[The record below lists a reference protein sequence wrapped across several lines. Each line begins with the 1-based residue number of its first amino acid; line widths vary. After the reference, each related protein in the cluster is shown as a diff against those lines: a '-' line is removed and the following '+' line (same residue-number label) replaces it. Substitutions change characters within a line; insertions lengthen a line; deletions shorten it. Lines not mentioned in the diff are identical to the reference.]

1 MSDVDDVIIEP
12 ENDGAEEK
20 ADTKVKKVRNELK
33 RIQAERD
40 EYLAGWQRSK
50 ADYVNLSRRMR
61 EQEAASS
68 RQGVAKLARSV
79 IAVFDSL
86 EAAKKVAESDGT
98 SSVVQGLIQVEKQME
113 SALLE
118 LGVAR
123 VTPEVG
129 ASFDPLKHEP
139 IQTVA
144 CTEENLDN
152 TVSEVFQSGFE
163 IDGVVIRPA
172 RVAVCHYQP

>member
-1 MSDVDDVIIEP
+1 MNDVDDVIIEP
-12 ENDGAEEK
+12 DNDGAEEK
-20 ADTKVKKVRNELK
+20 ADTKVKKLRDELK
-33 RIQAERD
+33 RVQTERD

-61 EQEAASS
+61 EQEATSS

-98 SSVVQGLIQVEKQME
+98 PSVVQGLTQVEKQME

-118 LGVAR
+118 LGVVR
-123 VTPEVG
+123 VTPEIG
-129 ASFDPLKHEP
+129 SLFDPLKHEP

-144 CTEENLDN
+144 CVDESLDN

-172 RVAVCHYQP
+172 RVSVCHYQP